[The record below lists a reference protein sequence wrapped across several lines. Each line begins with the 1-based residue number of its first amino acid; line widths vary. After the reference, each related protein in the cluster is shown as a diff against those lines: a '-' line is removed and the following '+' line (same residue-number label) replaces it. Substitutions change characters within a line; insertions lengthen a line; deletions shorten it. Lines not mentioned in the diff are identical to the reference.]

1 MNKIL
6 RNEIEDTINLYNLY
20 TVNNRGVKEE
30 LAPANDL
37 EDLVDDL
44 VQVVCD
50 EVVDFITRDD

>member
-1 MNKIL
+1 MNNNL
-6 RNEIEDTINLYNLY
+6 RDKLEDTINQYGLY
-20 TVNNRGVKEE
+20 TKNQEGNEEE

-50 EVVDFITRDD
+50 EVSEFIIKDD